1 MGGKTGYIT
10 GPLQMAAGAAGEY
23 FAPGNPLSIPLMTG
37 GLGQTAG
44 TGLGGS
50 RGGLMGELGGAA
62 AGGLGEGFLGMGPLG
77 SSLGGTQAGQSLQG
91 SMQGTGLGNFL
102 GVKPP
107 APGALGSSV
116 AAGVTPTPVGA
127 PGAFPSPGAPPIPQG
142 AGGAAGSAMPLGDIS
157 REIASQGMTGS
168 PGALPSSNALS
179 SQLQAAQQGY
189 TDQLSGKG
197 PIAPGT
203 PAPASG
209 DTALSDIAKN
219 PLTQMA
225 AGPVVSSVMGG
236 GGQQRQPPPG
246 QPQRRPVQSAPQIQ
260 TAPTIPQVPRFAGGP
275 APMSA
280 AMMPQQPQVRG
291 PGPVPASAAA
301 GLTPQQL
308 QQLQLMGGS
317 QF

>member
-1 MGGKTGYIT
+1 MGGKNMGYIT

-77 SSLGGTQAGQSLQG
+77 SSLGGTQAGQGLQS
-91 SMQGTGLGNFL
+91 SMQGSGLGNFL
-102 GVKPP
+102 GLKPP
-107 APGALGSSV
+107 APGSPGSSV
-116 AAGVTPTPVGA
+116 ALGVTPTPAGA
-127 PGAFPSPGAPPIPQG
+127 PGAFPAPDAPPIPQG

-168 PGALPSSNALS
+168 PGALPSSNVLS

-219 PLTQMA
+219 PLAQMA
-225 AGPVVSSVMGG
+225 AGPVASSLMG
-236 GGQQRQPPPG
+236 GGQQRQSPPG
-246 QPQRRPVQSAPQIQ
+246 QPQRRPVQPAPQIQ

-280 AMMPQQPQVRG
+280 AMMPRQPTG
-291 PGPVPASAAA
+291 